1 MVKKSS
7 NVLTTSKRLDVVESK
22 IKGISNTMSNIS
34 KISES
39 ILSKIESMNTGSRVP
54 EYEVA
59 DTPIAEQFVKSA
71 KPEIYAMSHSGMDNR
86 VIATNIEKPKINSK
100 GCFEILT
107 ALIEQYPKK
116 LTVSSPHVKKDGTI
130 GKSYIMNMPRIDENF
145 VLVNKEGT
153 SKKQQVEEAKVFWK
167 AVAFNSYTF
176 TGKYW
181 AKGSGSV
188 FTTYIKQANETPF
201 LEFLKKKGIHI
212 PRKDHNDPNKKEESG
227 D

>member
-7 NVLTTSKRLDVVESK
+7 NGLTTSKRLDVVESK
-22 IKGISNTMSNIS
+22 IEDMNKTMSNIS
-34 KISES
+34 KVGES
-39 ILSKIESMNTGSRVP
+39 ILSRIDSMTNGSTIP
-54 EYEVA
+54 EFEVA

-71 KPEIYAMSHSGMDNR
+71 KPEVYAMSHSGMDSR
-86 VIATNIEKPKINSK
+86 VISTNIEKPKLNSK

-116 LTVSSPHVKKDGTI
+116 ITVSSPHVKKDGTI
-130 GKSYIMNMPRIDENF
+130 GKSYILNMPRIDENF
-145 VLVNKEGT
+145 VLVNKDGT
-153 SKKQQVEEAKVFWK
+153 SKSQQVEEAKTLWK

-181 AKGSGSV
+181 AQGSGSV

-212 PRKDHNDPNKKEESG
+212 PIKDRNDPNKKEEG
-227 D
+227 E